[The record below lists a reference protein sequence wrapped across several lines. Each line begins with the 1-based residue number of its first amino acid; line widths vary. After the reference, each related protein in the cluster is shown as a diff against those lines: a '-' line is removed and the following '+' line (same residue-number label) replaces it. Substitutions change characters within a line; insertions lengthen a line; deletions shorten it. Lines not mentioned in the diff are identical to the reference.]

1 MLLSAHRDLKAAIV
15 AIPPKEKDK
24 LLLRLI
30 AKDKV
35 LTEHLHFKLL
45 ENESDLEERQIN
57 LQEEIENGI
66 AELLANRK
74 YNSKD
79 TTAVMRKL
87 NGRINH
93 HAKVTKDLKSE
104 VELRINL
111 LNLIPVIYKESVF
124 SALSKFNDKLM
135 VYFVKTTQSVWK
147 KYQKL
152 HEDLQFDLKDQL
164 NPLLVKVHQ
173 GKLAKAAEEL
183 QIPIEI

>member
-1 MLLSAHRDLKAAIV
+1 MLLSAHRELKAAIV
-15 AIPPKEKDK
+15 SLPPKEKDK

-45 ENESDLEERQIN
+45 EDESDLDDRQVN
-57 LQEEIENGI
+57 LQEEIDNGI

-74 YNSKD
+74 YNAKD

-104 VELRINL
+104 VELRISL
-111 LNLIPVIYKESVF
+111 LSQIPIVYKDSVF
-124 SALSKFNDKLM
+124 SVMSKFNDKL
-135 VYFVKTTQSVWK
+135 VIYFVKTTQSVWK

-152 HEDLQFDLKDQL
+152 HEDLQFDLQEQL
-164 NPLLVKVHQ
+164 NPLLKKVHE
-173 GKLAKAAEEL
+173 GKLSKAAEEL
-183 QIPIEI
+183 GIPFEL